1 MTTAVFIDRF
11 KKHIN
16 IGGMI
21 HVANAEAALVKVFI
35 NRYIVN
41 NTLIMNCF

>member
-1 MTTAVFIDRF
+1 MTTSDFINIF

-21 HVANAEAALVKVFI
+21 HVAYADAAFVKVFI
-35 NRYIVN
+35 NRYIVK
-41 NTLIMNCF
+41 